1 MVPLVE
7 CQNDFRIPNFLEHSL
22 IINFVL
28 QTVVSMASL
37 MDGGNVSSIA
47 ELMKHYSLKESLTE
61 ASENHKTLT
70 NNGLNAQK
78 SGPHVTLVTKILFL
92 DSA

>member
-1 MVPLVE
+1 M
-7 CQNDFRIPNFLEHSL
+7 NFT
-22 IINFVL
+22 L

-61 ASENHKTLT
+61 AAENHKTLT
-70 NNGLNAQK
+70 NNGLNDQK
-78 SGPHVTLVTKILFL
+78 SGPHVTLVTKFYLCHSYQLYPSYQANLDIFDKGRIL
-92 DSA
+92 S